1 MLKFKKQKFN
11 YMYER
16 ETHNE
21 FSSIKS
27 SSEIRPRNEAKN
39 IWLFLLPVS
48 KLFNEYSYNV
58 LLEKY

>member
-16 ETHNE
+16 ETQDE

-27 SSEIRPRNEAKN
+27 SCEIRPRNEAKN
-39 IWLFLLPVS
+39 I
-48 KLFNEYSYNV
+48 
-58 LLEKY
+58 